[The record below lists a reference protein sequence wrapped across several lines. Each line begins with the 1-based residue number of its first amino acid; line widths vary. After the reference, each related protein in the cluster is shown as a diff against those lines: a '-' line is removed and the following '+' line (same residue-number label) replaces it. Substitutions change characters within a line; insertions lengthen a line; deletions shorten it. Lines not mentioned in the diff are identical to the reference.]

1 MFLAYSVLSRRLRRD
16 EMKLCEMDCRY
27 EKRSD
32 EYVSALCALGGDRAG
47 TEHSAARWYQ
57 P

>member
-1 MFLAYSVLSRRLRRD
+1 
-16 EMKLCEMDCRY
+16 MKLCEMDCRY